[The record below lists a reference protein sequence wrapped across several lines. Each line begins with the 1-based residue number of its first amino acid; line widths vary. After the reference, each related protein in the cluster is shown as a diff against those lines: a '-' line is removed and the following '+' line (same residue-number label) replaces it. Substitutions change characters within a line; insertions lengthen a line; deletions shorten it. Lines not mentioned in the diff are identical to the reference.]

1 MGLQRSPTS
10 SSPEGDSASS
20 HTHAMTQAASHPLL
34 RDHPA
39 FVALSAPAQRRLQ
52 ESSSQRSYGPG
63 QLLCSGALIPSE
75 LLLIVSGEA
84 RLLARSDG
92 RLRTITKLG
101 PGELVG
107 LASLLR
113 ASPCEEVS
121 ASLGVEVIALP
132 DALVLELLQNEQGFA
147 AWCAYHLF
155 SAELVALIGLQLE
168 RHPLGSASL
177 PRLLA
182 RAQEVARLVPATE
195 AGLAELPPGMQ
206 LLVASNNIESH
217 PLGASLNPA
226 SGVPTSL
233 PPLPPRLIAL
243 PADLFDPVPGMA
255 PDGAGNGQAELA
267 AAGSEELATYAEAVA
282 LPPLA
287 SGLDLGQRDRPS
299 FTLLR
304 GTGPL
309 EETLACFQMLA
320 AELKLPFRRDAID
333 KILRDA
339 LRRGQTPDLQLCGNI
354 AALMG
359 LHVSGVKVPANQGT
373 RLQTPALIPWQDGF
387 AVVRSSNARGLLLA
401 SPRQG
406 WIELPPQEIE
416 EAFPEGI
423 ELLLLERS
431 NSSQEQRFNFTW
443 FLPALKR
450 YRGVLTQ
457 VLIASFVVQ
466 LFSLANPLLIQV
478 IIDKVINQRSLDTL
492 QVLGFALVV
501 VTLMEGIIGALRTFL
516 FTETTNRI
524 DLRLGSEV
532 IDHLL
537 RLPLSYFDRRP
548 VGELGTRIAELE
560 KIRSFL
566 TGQALTTLL
575 DTAFSV
581 IYIVVMVIYSL
592 LLTAIA
598 LSVLPIQ
605 IGLTI
610 IGAPLF
616 RRQYRDAAQENANTQ
631 SHLVEVLTGIQT
643 VKAQNVEMISR
654 WKWQDFYSKYI
665 SRTFEKTITGTAL
678 TETSQVLQ
686 KLSQL
691 LVLWV
696 GASMVLKGELSLG
709 QLIAFRIISG
719 YVTQPLLRLS
729 GIWQNIQELK
739 VSFERL
745 ADVVDTPEESDDSD
759 KQKIPLP
766 PILGEVKFEDLC
778 FSFNPSAAQ
787 VLRHID
793 LVIPAGTFVGV
804 VGQSGSGKSTLTKM
818 LPRLYDPTT
827 GRILIDGYDI
837 DKVELYS
844 LRRQIGM
851 VPQEP
856 LLFSGSVAENI
867 ALTDPDAS
875 SDAIMQAAR
884 LACAHEFIMEL
895 PSGYSSGVG
904 ERGAGLSGGQRQR
917 LALART
923 LLSNPRL
930 LILDEATSA
939 LDYDTERRVCDNLLD
954 NLDHC
959 TVFFITHRL
968 STIRRAQLI
977 VMMHE
982 GAIVETGTHD
992 ELMESRGRYYALY
1005 CQQEVA

>member
-1 MGLQRSPTS
+1 
-10 SSPEGDSASS
+10 
-20 HTHAMTQAASHPLL
+20 MTQAASHPLL
-34 RDHPA
+34 SDHPA
-39 FVALSAPAQRRLQ
+39 FVALSAPGQRRLH
-52 ESSSQRSYGPG
+52 EASSQRSYGPG

-75 LLLIVSGEA
+75 VLLLVSGEA

-92 RLRTITKLG
+92 RLRTVAKLG

-113 ASPCEEVS
+113 AAPCEEVS
-121 ASLGVEVIALP
+121 ASLGVEVIVLP
-132 DALVLELLQNEQGFA
+132 DHLVLELVQNEQGFA
-147 AWCAYHLF
+147 AWCADHLF
-155 SAELVALIGLQLE
+155 SAELVSLIALQLE
-168 RHPLGSASL
+168 RRPQGTGALSA
-177 PRLLA
+177 LLA
-182 RAQEVARLVPATE
+182 RAQQGARLVPATE
-195 AGLAELPPGMQ
+195 AGLAELPPSMQ
-206 LLVASNNIESH
+206 LLVASHNVESH
-217 PLGASLNPA
+217 PLGARLDPA
-226 SGVPTSL
+226 SGVPKSL

-243 PADLFDPVPGMA
+243 PLNLFDVVPVAEATAPGQ
-255 PDGAGNGQAELA
+255 GGNGATSLPSSYDMASADEV
-267 AAGSEELATYAEAVA
+267 TYAEAVA

-287 SGLDLGQRDRPS
+287 SGLELGQRDRPS

-304 GTGPL
+304 GNGPL

-373 RLQTPALIPWQDGF
+373 RLQTPALIPWQGGF

-401 SPRQG
+401 SPREG
-406 WIELPPQEIE
+406 WIELPPNQIE

-431 NSSQEQRFNFTW
+431 NSSQEERFNFSW
-443 FLPALKR
+443 FWPALKR

-581 IYIVVMVIYSL
+581 IYIVVMVFYSL

-610 IGAPLF
+610 VGAPLF
-616 RRQYRDAAQENANTQ
+616 RRQYRDAAQENARTQ

-766 PILGEVKFEDLC
+766 PIQGEVKFEDIC
-778 FSFNPSAAQ
+778 FSFNPSAPQ

-793 LVIPAGTFVGV
+793 LLIPAGTFVGV

-818 LPRLYDPTT
+818 LPRLYAPTG

-856 LLFSGSVAENI
+856 LLFSGTVAENI

-884 LACAHEFIMEL
+884 LACAHDFIMEL

-992 ELMESRGRYYALY
+992 ELIERRGRYYALY